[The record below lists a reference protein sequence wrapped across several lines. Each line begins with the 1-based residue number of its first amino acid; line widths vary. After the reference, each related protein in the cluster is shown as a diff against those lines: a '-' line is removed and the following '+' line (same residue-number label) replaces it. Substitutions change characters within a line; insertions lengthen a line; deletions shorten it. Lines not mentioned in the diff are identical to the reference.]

1 MIYDESLNPI
11 VPQNYSDSNENTNDQ
26 ENEMKRYYTN
36 DHLQQQ
42 QIWVPRNEISNN
54 NNNDTFYT
62 QNHFTPVQ
70 AQTESSAFTIRRHLF
85 QIDQEQKQIE
95 TLRKTIESKLKID
108 LPETKNLEE
117 FGSSLA
123 DGIILCHLINHM
135 YPRAIQVIHLPSLS
149 MVCRV
154 FKI

>member
-1 MIYDESLNPI
+1 LIYDESLNPI
-11 VPQNYSDSNENTNDQ
+11 VPQTYGDSHENTNDQ

-36 DHLQQQ
+36 NHPQQQ
-42 QIWVPRNEISNN
+42 QIWVPRNENSK
-54 NNNDTFYT
+54 DTFYT
-62 QNHFTPVQ
+62 QNHFTPLQ

-135 YPRAIQVIHLPSLS
+135 YPRAIQMIHLPSLS
-149 MVCRV
+149 MVCCV
-154 FKI
+154 LFLN